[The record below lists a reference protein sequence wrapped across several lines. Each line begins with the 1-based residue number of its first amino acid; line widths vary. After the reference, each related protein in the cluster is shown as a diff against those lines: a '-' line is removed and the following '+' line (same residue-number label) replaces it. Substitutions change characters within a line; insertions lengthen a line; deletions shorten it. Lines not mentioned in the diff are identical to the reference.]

1 MTLAPR
7 MTAYLAQ
14 LPAGVDSYP
23 DVLEKASVYREYLV
37 GVDCE
42 ALRRVL
48 PPPLLPMIDAPP
60 PSSAWVSEVHVAAF
74 FLALSD
80 TLGEE
85 AAFLELAYRANR
97 RLLGGPMYRLL
108 FSLLGPRTILKGAQ
122 SRWGHFHRGVTMH
135 VAFADDERGAT
146 VRLTFPPKL
155 LVPLLFRSYG
165 EAFRAAAEVAGAK
178 DASVRI
184 EAHGDGYVRFAID
197 WA

>member
-1 MTLAPR
+1 MSHAPR
-7 MTAYLAQ
+7 MNAYLAQ
-14 LPAGVDSYP
+14 LPAGIDSYP

-37 GVDCE
+37 GADCD
-42 ALRRVL
+42 ALRL
-48 PPPLLPMIDAPP
+48 LLPAALHPLVDAPP
-60 PSSAWVSEVHVAAF
+60 PRSAWVPEVHVGAL

-80 TLGEE
+80 MLGEE
-85 AAFLELAYRANR
+85 EAFLDLAYRANR
-97 RLLGGPMYRLL
+97 RLLSGPMYRLL

-135 VAFADDERGAT
+135 VELIDEARGAT

-178 DASVRI
+178 EASVRI
-184 EAHGDGYVRFAID
+184 EAHGDAYVRFAID

>member
-1 MTLAPR
+1 MSLAPR

-14 LPAGVDSYP
+14 LPDGVDSYP

-48 PPPLLPMIDAPP
+48 PAALHPLVDAPP
-60 PSSAWVSEVHVAAF
+60 PSSAWVPEVHVGAL
-74 FLALSD
+74 FLALAD
-80 TLGEE
+80 TVGEE
-85 AAFLELAYRANR
+85 AAFLELAHRANR
-97 RLLGGPMYRLL
+97 RLLGSPMYRLL

-122 SRWGHFHRGVTMH
+122 SRWAHFHRGVTMQ
-135 VAFADDERGAT
+135 VAFTDEACGAS

-178 DASVRI
+178 GVSVHV
-184 EAHGDGYVRFAID
+184 EAYGDDYVRFAVD
-197 WA
+197 WS

>member
-1 MTLAPR
+1 

-42 ALRRVL
+42 PLRRVL
-48 PPPLLPMIDAPP
+48 PPALLSMIDAPP
-60 PSSAWVSEVHVAAF
+60 PRSAWVAEVHVAAL

-122 SRWGHFHRGVTMH
+122 SRWTHFHRGVTMH
-135 VAFADDERGAT
+135 VAFVDHERGAT

-178 DASVRI
+178 NASVTI
-184 EAHGDGYVRFAID
+184 EAHGDDYVRFAVD